1 MRDQRKTWIM
11 TPWALWRT
19 YFKQERIV
27 SCWILLVYLV
37 KYRQKPLDLGI
48 WLLEVTLFK
57 ATVRKKQKLAEFEKG
72 KGDKPYWLGYAG
84 AELRMCIQE
93 EDFPWEE
100 ERNVLMGSGEWPSR
114 VSRLREH
121 GEKVRKDCRFL
132 YTSHCITKYQCSLD
146 SFINI
151 HAWLYGQYSK
161 MTVSS
166 LDQFPEFRIHR
177 TYHSLDI
184 CPMSTSN

>member
-1 MRDQRKTWIM
+1 MSDQGKTWIM
-11 TPWALWRT
+11 TPWALWRM

-37 KYRQKPLDLGI
+37 KCRQKPLDLGI

-57 ATVRKKQKLAEFEKG
+57 ATVRKKQKLAEFEINLTDWVMQEQSWECAFQKKTFHERKKG
-72 KGDKPYWLGYAG
+72 VCWGALGNDLV
-84 AELRMCIQE
+84 ECR
-93 EDFPWEE
+93 DW
-100 ERNVLMGSGEWPSR
+100 GSTESKD
-114 VSRLREH
+114 L
-121 GEKVRKDCRFL
+121 EKVRKDCRFL
-132 YTSHCITKYQCSLD
+132 YASHCITKYQCSLV

-151 HAWLYGQYSK
+151 HAWLYGQNSK
-161 MTVSS
+161 MTVSR

-177 TYHSLDI
+177 TYYSLDI

>member
-1 MRDQRKTWIM
+1 M
-11 TPWALWRT
+11 
-19 YFKQERIV
+19 
-27 SCWILLVYLV
+27 SCWVLLVHLV

-57 ATVRKKQKLAEFEKG
+57 ATVRKKQKLAEFEKR

-84 AELRMCIQE
+84 AELRLCIQE

-100 ERNVLMGSGEWPSR
+100 ERSVLMGSGEWPGR
-114 VSRLREH
+114 GVSRLREH
-121 GEKVRKDCRFL
+121 GESKDLEKVRKDCRFL
-132 YTSHCITKYQCSLD
+132 NISHCVTKYQCSLV
-146 SFINI
+146 SFVNI

-166 LDQFPEFRIHR
+166 LNQFPEFRIHR
-177 TYHSLDI
+177 TYYSLDI